1 MGLWFRLPPE
11 RAHATALGLLQ
22 AAGATAAGRALL
34 RARYGPPLGLE
45 PVSVFGLRFP
55 NRLGLAAGWDKD
67 ARGLLGLSAFAF
79 GHVEVGTVT
88 PRPQPGNPRPR
99 VFRLEADRALINR
112 MGFPGEGMDAVAR
125 RLAAFRKALPD
136 PARRPVVGVN
146 LGRNKD
152 TPNDRAHEDYA
163 ALITRFAPL
172 ADYLVLNVSS
182 PNTSGLRDLQARAAL
197 DAMLGAAMAARAEAP
212 ARTPLLLKLSPDLSP
227 AALEDAVGVA
237 LERGIDGLI
246 VTNTTLSRPD
256 LKAPSASEA
265 GGLSG
270 APLGPLADRVL
281 ADTVR
286 LVAGKVPVIA
296 AGGVMTSDDFRRKL
310 DLGAA
315 LVQVWTGLIYG
326 GPGWPRE
333 LLAGR

>member
-1 MGLWFRLPPE
+1 MRLWFQLPPE
-11 RAHATALGLLQ
+11 RAHATALRLLQ

-34 RARYGPPLGLE
+34 RARYGPPPGLE
-45 PVSVFGLRFP
+45 PVSAFGLEFP

-88 PRPQPGNPRPR
+88 PRPQPGNPKPR

-112 MGFPGEGMDAVAR
+112 MGFPGEGMEAVAA
-125 RLAAFRKALPD
+125 RLAAFRRTLPD
-136 PARRPVVGVN
+136 PARRPIVGVN

-152 TPNDRAHEDYA
+152 TPNERAHEDYA
-163 ALITRFAPL
+163 ALIARLSPL

-182 PNTSGLRDLQARAAL
+182 PNTAGLRDLQARDAL
-197 DAMLGAAMAARAEAP
+197 DAMLRAALAAAPTDAAR
-212 ARTPLLLKLSPDLSP
+212 PLLLKLSPDLSSG
-227 AALEDAVGVA
+227 ALEDAVGVA
-237 LERGIDGLI
+237 LERGLAGLI
-246 VTNTTLSRPD
+246 VTNTTLSRSD
-256 LKAPSASEA
+256 LSAPAASEA

-270 APLGPLADRVL
+270 APLKPLADRVL
-281 ADTVR
+281 AETVR
-286 LVAGKVPVIA
+286 LVAGRVPVVA

-310 DLGAA
+310 DLGAT

-326 GPGWPRE
+326 GPRWPRN
-333 LLAGR
+333 LLAVR